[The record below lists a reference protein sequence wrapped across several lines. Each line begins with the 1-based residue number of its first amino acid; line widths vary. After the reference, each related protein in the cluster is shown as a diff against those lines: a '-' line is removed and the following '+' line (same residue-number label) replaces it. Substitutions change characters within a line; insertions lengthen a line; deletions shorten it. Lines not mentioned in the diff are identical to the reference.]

1 VAGRRTV
8 GGLTVRAVVYRGPR
22 DLAVTDVPDR
32 PLRPGDVRVSVV
44 TACVC
49 GTDVR
54 IYEGEH
60 SAYANGVGREPGHEI
75 VGRVAQADTLPPGLE
90 RGDLVFIAPN
100 IGCGRCGQ
108 CARGNENLCATTEGI
123 GITLDG
129 GFAEHVVVPARAVT
143 RGNLIRLDDASGTD
157 AAVLIEP
164 LACVLRGQDKINVG
178 SGDTVLVGGG
188 GPVGLL
194 HIALARVRGA
204 SLVICSEPSPER
216 RAAARTA
223 GAAVVVD
230 PGSGDLDAAVAEATD
245 GAGVDVVITAAPVH
259 ALQTAAVRL
268 AAPTGRVLFFG
279 GLPRSRPTVELDTNA
294 IHYKEL
300 TVAGTTAS
308 TLDDC
313 RRAAEL
319 VGHGRIELDWMIS
332 DRIGLPDLAQA
343 IAKVRDAAVLKVV
356 VKPSTAKEPAR

>member
-1 VAGRRTV
+1 M
-8 GGLTVRAVVYRGPR
+8 RAVVYRGPR
-22 DLAVTDVPDR
+22 DLAVTEVPDHA
-32 PLRPGDVRVSVV
+32 LRPGDVRVTVV
-44 TACVC
+44 SAGVC

-54 IYEGEH
+54 IFKGEH
-60 SAYANGVGREPGHEI
+60 SAYASGVGRVPGHEI
-75 VGRVAQADTLPPGLE
+75 VGRVAEAGTLPPGLAP
-90 RGDLVFIAPN
+90 GDLVFIAPN
-100 IGCGRCGQ
+100 IGCGQ
-108 CARGNENLCATTEGI
+108 CRQCVRGNENLCAATEGI

-129 GFAEHVVVPARAVT
+129 GFAEHVVVPARAVG
-143 RGNLIRLDDASGTD
+143 RGNLIRLDDASDPD

-164 LACVLRGQDKINVG
+164 LACVLRGQDKVNVG
-178 SGDTVLVGGG
+178 TGDTVLVGGG

-194 HIALARVRGA
+194 HIALARARGA

-230 PGSGDLDAAVAEATD
+230 PGSGDLDAVVAEATD
-245 GAGVDVVITAAPVH
+245 GAGTDVVITAAPVH
-259 ALQTAAVRL
+259 ALQNAALRL
-268 AAPTGRVLFFG
+268 AAPSGRILFFG

-319 VGHGRIELDWMIS
+319 VGQERIELDWMVS
-332 DRIGLPDLAQA
+332 DRVGLPNVAQA
-343 IAKVRDAAVLKVV
+343 IAKVQEAAALKVV
-356 VKPSTAKEPAR
+356 VKPSTAKEAAR

>member
-1 VAGRRTV
+1 MV

-22 DLAVTDVPDR
+22 DLAVTDIPDR
-32 PLRPGDVRVSVV
+32 PLHPGDVRVSVV
-44 TACVC
+44 SAGVC

-54 IYEGEH
+54 IFSGEH
-60 SAYANGVGREPGHEI
+60 SAYANGVGRVPGHEI
-75 VGRVAQADTLPPGLE
+75 LGRVAQADTLPPGLAPD
-90 RGDLVFIAPN
+90 DLVFIAPN
-100 IGCGRCGQ
+100 IGCGRCRQ

-143 RGNLIRLDDASGTD
+143 QGNLIRLDDASGTD

-178 SGDTVLVGGG
+178 PGDTVLVGGG

-194 HIALARVRGA
+194 HIALARARGA

-230 PGSGDLDAAVAEATD
+230 PGSGDLDATVAEATD
-245 GAGVDVVITAAPVH
+245 GAGADVVITAAPVH

-268 AAPTGRVLFFG
+268 AAPTGRILFFG

-319 VGHGRIELDWMIS
+319 VGHGRIELEWMVS
-332 DRIGLPDLAQA
+332 DRIGLPDLVRA
-343 IAKVRDAAVLKVV
+343 IAKVQDAAALKVV
-356 VKPSTAKEPAR
+356 VKPSTAKEAAR

>member
-1 VAGRRTV
+1 VTV
-8 GGLTVRAVVYRGPR
+8 QAVVYHGPR
-22 DLAVTDVPDR
+22 DLAVTEIPDR
-32 PLRPGDVRVSVV
+32 PLLPGDVRVTVLS
-44 TACVC
+44 AGVC

-54 IYEGEH
+54 IFKGEH
-60 SAYANGVGREPGHEI
+60 SAYADGAGRVPGHEI
-75 VGRVAQADTLPPGLE
+75 VGRVAEADTLPPGLAP
-90 RGDLVFIAPN
+90 GDTVFIAPN
-100 IGCGRCGQ
+100 IGCGHCRQ

-129 GFAEHVVVPARAVT
+129 GFAEHVVVPARAVS
-143 RGNLIRLDDASGTD
+143 RGNLIRLDDAGDTD

-178 SGDTVLVGGG
+178 TGDTVLVSGG

-194 HIALARVRGA
+194 HVALARARGA
-204 SLVICSEPSPER
+204 SLVICSEPSPGR

-223 GAAVVVD
+223 GATVVVD
-230 PGSGDLDAAVAEATD
+230 PGNGDVHPAVAEATD

-259 ALQTAAVRL
+259 ALQAAALHL
-268 AAPTGRVLFFG
+268 AAPAGRVLFFG
-279 GLPRSRPTVELDTNA
+279 GLPHSRPTVELDTNA

-319 VGHGRIELDWMIS
+319 VDQRRIALDQLVS
-332 DRIGLPDLAQA
+332 DRIGLEDFAQA
-343 IAKVRDAAVLKVV
+343 IAKVQDATALKVV
-356 VKPSTAKEPAR
+356 VKPSTA

>member
-1 VAGRRTV
+1 
-8 GGLTVRAVVYRGPR
+8 VRAVVYHGPE
-22 DLAVTDVPDR
+22 DLPVVDVPDR
-32 PLRPGDVRVSVV
+32 PLHPGDVRVTVV
-44 TACVC
+44 SAGVC

-54 IYEGEH
+54 IFKGEH
-60 SAYANGVGREPGHEI
+60 SAYADGVGRVPGHEI
-75 VGRVAQADTLPPGLE
+75 VGRVAEADTLPAGLAH
-90 RGDLVFIAPN
+90 GDLVFIAPN
-100 IGCGRCGQ
+100 IGCGRCRQ

-129 GFAEHVVVPARAVT
+129 GFAEHVVVPARAAS
-143 RGNLIRLDDASGTD
+143 RGNLIRLDDACSAD

-164 LACVLRGQDKINVG
+164 LACVLRGQGKIG
-178 SGDTVLVGGG
+178 IRAGDTVLVAGG

-194 HIALARVRGA
+194 HIALAALRGA
-204 SLVICSEPSPER
+204 SLVMCLERSPDR
-216 RAAARTA
+216 RSAARTA

-230 PGSGDLDAAVAEATD
+230 PGRDDVDAAVAKATD

-259 ALQTAAVRL
+259 ALQASALHL

-300 TVAGTTAS
+300 TVTGTTAS

-313 RRAAEL
+313 RAAAEL
-319 VGHGRIELDWMIS
+319 VGQGRMDLEWMVS
-332 DRIGLPDLAQA
+332 ERVHLTDFAQA
-343 IAKVRDAAVLKVV
+343 IAKVRDATARKVV
-356 VKPSTAKEPAR
+356 VKPSTAKETAG